1 MQITLRNELASKW
14 SRPIMTSKEAAE
26 FAWMARV
33 NAKIATSPTAKS
45 TLLDIADKYD
55 AIASAAHERAEQADD
70 G

>member
-1 MQITLRNELASKW
+1 M
-14 SRPIMTSKEAAE
+14 MTSKEAAE